1 MNKPEREGFVKDSPV
16 DVDEVKPKVSA
27 KPAPEETV
35 EPDITPEEG
44 LPEWPMVIKLLHKP
58 LQKSRT
64 EVLNE
69 LTFREPTALD
79 IIRCGGN
86 PCRIEVTEV
95 SGGRVIYN
103 PIIDDK
109 KMIILMAN
117 LCGLLEPQLQK
128 MDPRD
133 YNSCAYRLRSFFL
146 PEQGV
151 W

>member
-1 MNKPEREGFVKDSPV
+1 MNKPTREGFVVDDSTPLELKDV
-16 DVDEVKPKVSA
+16 TPK
-27 KPAPEETV
+27 APEPQI
-35 EPDITPEEG
+35 EPEAPSPEEV
-44 LPEWPMVIKLLHKP
+44 PEWPMVIKLLHKP

-64 EVLNE
+64 ETLDE
-69 LTFREPTALD
+69 LTFREPTAMD

-86 PCRIEVTEV
+86 PCRIEITEIT
-95 SGGRVIYN
+95 GGKVLYN
-103 PIIDDK
+103 PVIDDK
-109 KMIILMAN
+109 KMIVLMAN
-117 LCGLLEPQLQK
+117 LSGLLEPQLQK

>member
-1 MNKPEREGFVKDSPV
+1 MNKPEREGFVDKTP
-16 DVDEVKPKVSA
+16 VDEVKLDT
-27 KPAPEETV
+27 APETKQEAVT
-35 EPDITPEEG
+35 E
-44 LPEWPMVIKLLHKP
+44 LAPEWPMVIKLLHKP
-58 LQKSRT
+58 IQKSRT

-69 LTFREPTALD
+69 ITFREPTAMD

-103 PIIDDK
+103 PVIDDTR
-109 KMIILMAN
+109 MLILMAN
-117 LCGLLEPQLQK
+117 LSGLIEPQLQK

>member
-1 MNKPEREGFVKDSPV
+1 MNKPAREGFVDDAIPV
-16 DVDEVKPKVSA
+16 EIEAVAESVAELETPSSA
-27 KPAPEETV
+27 
-35 EPDITPEEG
+35 
-44 LPEWPMVIKLLHKP
+44 PEWPMVIKLLHKP
-58 LQKSRT
+58 IQKSRT
-64 EVLNE
+64 EILNE
-69 LTFREPTALD
+69 ITFREPSAMD
-79 IIRCGGN
+79 IIRSGGN

-103 PIIDDK
+103 PIIDDA
-109 KMIILMAN
+109 KMFTLMAN
-117 LCGLLEPQLQK
+117 LSGLLEPQLQK

>member
-1 MNKPEREGFVKDSPV
+1 MNKPEREGFVDKTP
-16 DVDEVKPKVSA
+16 VDEVKIDAAS
-27 KPAPEETV
+27 EEKDREV
-35 EPDITPEEG
+35 EIE
-44 LPEWPMVIKLLHKP
+44 LVPEWPMVIKLLHKP
-58 LQKSRT
+58 IQKSRT

-69 LTFREPTALD
+69 ITFREPTAMD

-103 PIIDDK
+103 PVIDDK
-109 KMIILMAN
+109 RMFILMAN
-117 LCGLLEPQLQK
+117 LSGLIEPQLQK

>member
-1 MNKPEREGFVKDSPV
+1 MNKPEREGFVEADLV
-16 DVDEVKPKVSA
+16 DDAKALPPKPK
-27 KPAPEETV
+27 PEPEE
-35 EPDITPEEG
+35 PDESDDDAAIAP
-44 LPEWPMVIKLLHKP
+44 PEWPMVIRLLHKP
-58 LQKSRT
+58 IQKSRT
-64 EVLNE
+64 ETINE
-69 LTFREPTALD
+69 LTFREPTAMD
-79 IIRCGGN
+79 IIKCGGN

-95 SGGRVIYN
+95 SGGRVVYN

-109 KMIILMAN
+109 KMMVLMAN
-117 LCGLLEPQLQK
+117 LCGLIEPQLQK

>member
-1 MNKPEREGFVKDSPV
+1 MNKPAREGFVEDTPV
-16 DVDEVKPKVSA
+16 EIETKPKQIEA
-27 KPAPEETV
+27 AAEPALPEAAS
-35 EPDITPEEG
+35 
-44 LPEWPMVIKLLHKP
+44 EWPMVIKLLHKP
-58 LQKSRT
+58 IQKSRN
-64 EVLNE
+64 EILNE
-69 LTFREPTALD
+69 LTFREPTAMD
-79 IIRCGGN
+79 IIRSGGN

-103 PIIDDK
+103 PVIDDA
-109 KMIILMAN
+109 KMFTLMAN
-117 LCGLLEPQLQK
+117 LSGLLEPQLQK

>member
-1 MNKPEREGFVKDSPV
+1 MNKPEREGFVKDTPV
-16 DVDEVKPKVSA
+16 DDKAVAVP
-27 KPAPEETV
+27 
-35 EPDITPEEG
+35 EPDDVVEASP
-44 LPEWPMVIKLLHKP
+44 PEWPMVIKLMHKP
-58 LQKSRT
+58 IQKNR
-64 EVLNE
+64 NE
-69 LTFREPTALD
+69 TLDELSFREPTAMD

-86 PCRIEVTEV
+86 PCRLEITEV
-95 SGGRVIYN
+95 SGGQVIYN
-103 PIIDDK
+103 AVIDDK
-109 KMIILMAN
+109 KMIVLMAN

>member
-1 MNKPEREGFVKDSPV
+1 MNKPAREGFVEDTPV
-16 DVDEVKPKVSA
+16 RIDKPEV
-27 KPAPEETV
+27 V
-35 EPDITPEEG
+35 EPEVPVVVEEAP
-44 LPEWPMVIKLLHKP
+44 PEWPMVIKLLHKP
-58 LQKSRT
+58 IQKSRT
-64 EVLNE
+64 ETLNE

-86 PCRIEVTEV
+86 PCRIEITEV
-95 SGGRVIYN
+95 TGGQVLYN
-103 PIIDDK
+103 PVIDDK
-109 KMIILMAN
+109 KMFVLMAN
-117 LCGLLEPQLQK
+117 LSGLLEPQLQK

>member
-1 MNKPEREGFVKDSPV
+1 MNKPEREGFVKDDPV
-16 DVDEVKPKVSA
+16 DVDEA
-27 KPAPEETV
+27 KSKLPVPDETV
-35 EPDITPEEG
+35 EADTGVEEG
-44 LPEWPMVIKLLHKP
+44 IPEWPMVIKLLHKP

-117 LCGLLEPQLQK
+117 LAGLLEPQIQK
-128 MDPRD
+128 LDPRD

>member
-1 MNKPEREGFVKDSPV
+1 MNKPEREGFVKNDPV
-16 DVDEVKPKVSA
+16 DEAVKPVKPDKPEKAEVAAIEETPVEVDE
-27 KPAPEETV
+27 
-35 EPDITPEEG
+35 
-44 LPEWPMVIKLLHKP
+44 PEWPMVIKLLHKP
-58 LQKSRT
+58 IQKSRT

-69 LTFREPTALD
+69 LSFREPTAMD

-109 KMIILMAN
+109 KMFVLMAN
-117 LCGLLEPQLQK
+117 LSGLLEPQLQK
-128 MDPRD
+128 MDPRE